1 MSRALRRQPL
11 VNKPPAKA
19 PSFRPS
25 GARPPKPSAA
35 AEAAVA
41 KATPFYLRPVPRPV
55 RKFFGD
61 ILSELKKVT
70 WPTREETTRLTV
82 AVVAVSVTIGMLL
95 GGIDIGFN
103 WLVDNTLL
111 R

>member
-11 VNKPPAKA
+11 VQKPASKGQ
-19 PSFRPS
+19 SFRPS
-25 GARPPKPSAA
+25 GVSRPAKKQAA
-35 AEAAVA
+35 AAPEVA
-41 KATPFYLRPVPRPV
+41 
-55 RKFFGD
+55 RKRSFIERIPLFGKPAQD
-61 ILSELKKVT
+61 IFNELKKVT

-82 AVVAVSVTIGMLL
+82 AVLAVTITIGLLL
-95 GGIDIGFN
+95 GGVDIGFN